1 MKFKS
6 RVSLWFYLLLAAC
19 AALAILG
26 AVLWSHSREGTLFC
40 VMLFGCLDLVLL
52 LPLLFFTDYTISE
65 DSLTVR
71 CAYLMKER
79 IPLRCIKLVQ
89 EARDYTFGPALS
101 FDRIE
106 VRFRIAGKDGRLLLS
121 PKDKS
126 EFIRLLTEKIELSN
140 K

>member
-6 RVSLWFYLLLAAC
+6 RVGLWFYLLLTAC
-19 AALAILG
+19 AALAVIG
-26 AVLWSHSREGTLFC
+26 AVLWSSSREGTLFC
-40 VMLFGCLDLVLL
+40 VMLFGCLDIALL
-52 LPLLFFTDYTISE
+52 LPLLFFTDYTVSE

-89 EARDYTFGPALS
+89 EARDFTFGPALS

-121 PKDKS
+121 PKDKA
-126 EFIRLLTEKIELSN
+126 EFIRLLTERIQSAN

>member
-6 RVSLWFYLLLAAC
+6 RVGLWFYLLLAAC
-19 AALAILG
+19 AALAIGG
-26 AVLWSHSREGTLFC
+26 AVLWSNSREGTLFC
-40 VMLFGCLDLVLL
+40 VMLFGCLDVLLL
-52 LPLLFFTDYTISE
+52 LPLLFFTDYTLTD

-71 CAYLMKER
+71 CAYLTKER

-89 EARDYTFGPALS
+89 EARDFTFGPALS

-106 VRFRIAGKDGRLLLS
+106 VRYRIAGKDGRLLLS
-121 PKDKS
+121 PKDKK
-126 EFIRLLTEKIELSN
+126 EFLRLLTEKVESAN